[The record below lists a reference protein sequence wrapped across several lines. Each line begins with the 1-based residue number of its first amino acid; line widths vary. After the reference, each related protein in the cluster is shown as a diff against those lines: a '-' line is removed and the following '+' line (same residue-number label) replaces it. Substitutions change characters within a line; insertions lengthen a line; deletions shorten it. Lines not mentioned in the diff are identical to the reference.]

1 MHRRHTRHTRTARAL
16 LRPRGPGRRF
26 ARDESAATAVEFGIL
41 ALPFFT
47 IVFAILETA
56 MVFLAGQILDGAVND
71 SSRLIRTGLATTASG
86 YTADDYRAA
95 ICTKLYGLFDCADHA
110 KLRIKVT
117 EIGSGTFAS
126 ADPTAPINP
135 NCSTTGQCELTIT
148 ETYEPGVGSSVVL
161 VEAYYKWPT
170 IVNLPMFDLATMS
183 DGTRLL
189 SAIRVFRNEPF

>member
-1 MHRRHTRHTRTARAL
+1 M
-16 LRPRGPGRRF
+16 
-26 ARDESAATAVEFGIL
+26 RDESAAVAVEFGIL

-56 MVFLAGQILDGAVND
+56 MVFFAGQILDSAVND

-86 YTADDYRAA
+86 YTANDYRNA
-95 ICTKLYGLFDCADHA
+95 ICARLYGLFDCADNE

-117 EIGSGTFAS
+117 EIAANTFAS
-126 ADPTAPINP
+126 AAPTPPVNP
-135 NCSTTGQCELTIT
+135 NCATLGTCNLTIAQ
-148 ETYEPGVGSSVVL
+148 TYEPGVGSSVVL

-189 SAIRVFRNEPF
+189 SAVRVFRNEPF

>member
-1 MHRRHTRHTRTARAL
+1 MHRRHTWIVHAL
-16 LRPRGPGRRF
+16 LRPRWPGRPF

-56 MVFLAGQILDGAVND
+56 MVFLAGQVLDSAVND

-86 YTADDYRAA
+86 YTADDYRSA
-95 ICTKLYGLFDCADHA
+95 ICAKLFGLFDCADHG

-117 EIGSGTFAS
+117 EIDSGTFAS
-126 ADPTAPINP
+126 ANPTAPINP
-135 NCSTTGQCELTIT
+135 NCSTTGECELTIT

-170 IVNLPMFDLATMS
+170 IVNLPTFDLATMA

-189 SAIRVFRNEPF
+189 SAVRVFRNEPF